1 MARRIELERRLIKGW
16 ELRARIFEDD
26 FGNRIG
32 YSYQFQRKT
41 TSGFI
46 EYVRFDLHRN
56 GASESAPHV
65 HIRLEGE
72 EPSDY
77 KEFIR
82 RFMEILALVP
92 KIQRVIK

>member
-1 MARRIELERRLIKGW
+1 LTRRIDLERRLIKGW

-26 FGNRIG
+26 LGNRIG

-46 EYVRFDLHRN
+46 EYVRFDLHKG

-65 HIRLEGE
+65 HVRLEGE

-82 RFMEILALVP
+82 RFLQIQQLIP
-92 KIQRVIK
+92 KIQLVIK

>member
-1 MARRIELERRLIKGW
+1 MARRIDLERRLIKGW

-26 FGNRIG
+26 VGNRIG

-56 GASESAPHV
+56 GASESAPHT

-82 RFMEILALVP
+82 RFLEILPLIP

>member
-1 MARRIELERRLIKGW
+1 MARRIDLGWRLIKGW

-26 FGNRIG
+26 VGNRIG
-32 YSYQFQRKT
+32 YSYQFQRET
-41 TSGFI
+41 SSGFMEHI
-46 EYVRFDLHRN
+46 RFDLHKD

-82 RFMEILALVP
+82 RFLEILQLIP
-92 KIQRVIK
+92 KIERVIK

>member
-32 YSYQFQRKT
+32 FSYQFQRKT

-92 KIQRVIK
+92 KIQLVIK